1 MKPDTSRFA
10 DSHPEVYSAFH
21 CLGFSCISRKT
32 IFDQDIQ
39 FINGFAFWGTYV
51 FGVVVSHSIC
61 HPGSDIFL
69 VALLAQLAT
78 WHLTCQCYEAPS
90 ALVLPQSSQA
100 VPITASTS
108 SVREHRLTEAAAG
121 SRLTT
126 SAKALASSFLGRV
139 GKVPVEA
146 NTEVLDTGVSLTSH
160 FNMSLTGK
168 RESVP
173 CGGEEQSQGGGRTE
187 AGCRRMDCLLQTLI
201 VLRSRCFLPR
211 FKRSCCSEKDSRESI
226 ASSEGAYSG
235 REICLLPSQG
245 KVTCQTLC

>member
-21 CLGFSCISRKT
+21 CLGFSWTSGKA

-39 FINGFAFWGTYV
+39 FINGFAFWGMYV

-69 VALLAQLAT
+69 VALLVQLAA
-78 WHLTCQCYEAPS
+78 WHLTCQRYEAPS

-126 SAKALASSFLGRV
+126 STKALVSSFLGKV
-139 GKVPVEA
+139 GKVPVKA
-146 NTEVLDTGVSLTSH
+146 NTEVLDTGVALTSH

-173 CGGEEQSQGGGRTE
+173 CGGEE
-187 AGCRRMDCLLQTLI
+187 
-201 VLRSRCFLPR
+201 
-211 FKRSCCSEKDSRESI
+211 
-226 ASSEGAYSG
+226 
-235 REICLLPSQG
+235 
-245 KVTCQTLC
+245 

>member
-1 MKPDTSRFA
+1 MYLGWWCHTASATPALIYSSLLSWLSLLLGI
-10 DSHPEVYSAFH
+10 SHANAMRHRLPWS
-21 CLGFSCISRKT
+21 S
-32 IFDQDIQ
+32 
-39 FINGFAFWGTYV
+39 
-51 FGVVVSHSIC
+51 
-61 HPGSDIFL
+61 
-69 VALLAQLAT
+69 
-78 WHLTCQCYEAPS
+78 
-90 ALVLPQSSQA
+90 LPQSSQA

-235 REICLLPSQG
+235 REICLLPRQG
-245 KVTCQTLC
+245 KVTCPTLC